1 MKYLFFIS
9 WFRAREKKLVDQ
21 IDLDRMIGAQTVDEA
36 FKVLNDTDFAPYL
49 SGKNYFDIEK
59 IIDEEREDIKKTLV
73 KMGMEEDVVKFLFLR
88 DELDFAC
95 REAKERI
102 FHEKNFQE
110 RGREDEFLK
119 EIRERNPENKEDV
132 DDIVLDLYFEKSIA
146 FLNGTKEKE
155 GEEFFMNYY
164 QRIKENDDFKKRDES
179 LTKMEEDVIEKSREE
194 IEGII
199 PILGFF
205 IKKRRIEYFIRNIF
219 ALKRMGIDSQR
230 MQKFIKEKRV
240 L

>member
-36 FKVLNDTDFAPYL
+36 FKILNDTDYAPYL
-49 SGKNYFDIEK
+49 SGKNHFDIEK
-59 IIDEEREDIKKTLV
+59 IIKEERGDLKKMLV
-73 KMGMEEDVVKFLFLR
+73 KMGMEEDVVKFLFLK

-95 REAKERI
+95 REAKGKI
-102 FHEKNFQE
+102 FQGKNFQE
-110 RGREDEFLK
+110 KENDFLK
-119 EIRERNPENKEDV
+119 EIRERKPGAKEEV
-132 DDIVLDLYFEKSIA
+132 DDIVLDLYFEKAIT
-146 FLNGTKEKE
+146 FLNDTKEKE
-155 GEEFFMNYY
+155 GEEFFTNYY
-164 QRIKENDDFKKRDES
+164 QKIKENEDFKKRDEY
-179 LTKMEEDVIEKSREE
+179 LTQMEEEVIEKGREE

-219 ALKRMGIDSQR
+219 ALKRMGVDSQK